1 MSFLKKLFGG
11 GGGTASGGGGGS
23 SNAAAPGESY
33 KGFTIRPV
41 LMKAGSEY
49 QLAGSIEKEI
59 DGEVKVHNFVRA
71 DKFGSRDEAESLALS
86 KGRQIIDEQGDKVFG
101 QRWPAAGK

>member
-11 GGGTASGGGGGS
+11 GSASGGGGS
-23 SNAAAPGESY
+23 ASASAQQPGETY

-49 QLAGSIEKEI
+49 QLAGSIEKEV

-86 KGRQIIDEQGDKVFG
+86 KARQIIDEQGDKVFG
-101 QRWPAAGK
+101 QSWPAKH